1 MSTLSFIQC
10 TLLSVLTTHNQ
21 PLERTLQLH
30 TDLTPPPTLPL
41 HTVPGIIPLGPSAAP
56 GTAIW
61 DQQAALILCNTTDWL
76 DDIPSIITFGIRDT
90 ENAFWDIWYYKYS
103 PSQTKTLDENVPCTR
118 NRVWTGYWK
127 KLLLAATSNIWMEC
141 FCRCP
146 EPITCTPHQSVL
158 LPFLVTVVCFH
169 FCVQSRRNAEQ
180 HQQPHKKA

>member
-1 MSTLSFIQC
+1 MSTLPLTQS

-21 PLERTLQLH
+21 PLERTLQLR

-41 HTVPGIIPLGPSAAP
+41 QTVPGIAHGPSAAP
-56 GTAIW
+56 GRAIW
-61 DQQAALILCNTTDWL
+61 NQGATLIPCDMTDWL
-76 DDIPSIITFGIRDT
+76 DDIPSTITFGTRDT
-90 ENAFWDIWYYKYS
+90 ENAFWDIWYYKYG
-103 PSQTKTLDENVPCTR
+103 PSQTKTLDENVPCTK
-118 NRVWTGYWK
+118 NRLWTGYWK
-127 KLLLAATSNIWMEC
+127 KHLLAATSNIWMER

-146 EPITCTPHQSVL
+146 EPISCTPHRFVL